1 MRGFLDRYLQFADNA
16 IGLIEGLGWRVPVST
31 DLPTCGEAREG
42 EERRVAGSAGVASR
56 KVRCEKN
63 AADAWAWAEVGAA
76 ALGTTYVNVAGDTMT
91 GDLIVPDEAYGAGWN
106 ASLEVPTKNAVYDKV
121 ESLAFGDIGGIL
133 TGSTTWNPASI
144 NDDQVA
150 TVSVTVTGVVAGD
163 PCFAGFSQF
172 GAQNVLLEAHV
183 SSADTVQVL
192 LYNAS
197 GVAQN
202 PDSGTVNVICFDV
215 S

>member
-1 MRGFLDRYLQFADNA
+1 VKMLSWLTSWFAQPGQGVLRMLERRMIA
-16 IGLIEGLGWRVPVST
+16 PGYYET
-31 DLPTCGEAREG
+31 LPT
-42 EERRVAGSAGVASR
+42 AGSAFRYGI
-56 KVRCEKN
+56 
-63 AADAWAWAEVGAA
+63 AADA
-76 ALGTTYVNVAGDTMT
+76 T
-91 GDLIVPDEAYGAGWN
+91 GVQVCQPDGAGW
-106 ASLEVPTKNAVYDKV
+106 SWQ
-121 ESLAFGDIGGIL
+121 LAGLPDGLAIL
-133 TGSTTWNPASI
+133 SGSTTWNPASI

-150 TVSVTVTGVVAGD
+150 TVSVTVTGAVAGD

>member
-1 MRGFLDRYLQFADNA
+1 MKMLSWLTSWFSQPGQGVLR
-16 IGLIEGLGWRVPVST
+16 LIERRMIAPGYY
-31 DLPTCGEAREG
+31 DNLPT
-42 EERRVAGSAGVASR
+42 AGSAFRYGI
-56 KVRCEKN
+56 
-63 AADAWAWAEVGAA
+63 AADATGVQVCQPDGSGWAWRKAGGSLDDLSDVVITAA
-76 ALGTTYVNVAGDTMT
+76 ASGEILRHNGTNWVDSTF
-91 GDLIVPDEAYGAGWN
+91 
-106 ASLEVPTKNAVYDKV
+106 K
-121 ESLAFGDIGGIL
+121 IL
-133 TGSTTWNPASI
+133 TGSTTWDPASI

-150 TVSVTVTGVVAGD
+150 TASVTVTGVVAGD

-183 SSADTVQVL
+183 SGADTVQVL